1 LQLSPEEPVPARLGE
16 AFPEQPDCGGVR
28 DGFRV
33 AEEPA
38 EADAVRGLSLQL
50 GVAEAV
56 PCLEDEELHYQHLVH
71 VRPAAS
77 LRVVGVHGFDDGSE
91 ALPVYLLFGFR

>member
-16 AFPEQPDCGGVR
+16 ALLEQPDGGGVR

-50 GVAEAV
+50 GVAEPV